1 MLVLIQRVNYSRLH
15 IEGRLHAEIG
25 RGVLALVGIEKDDD
39 EKTVNR
45 LTDKLLAYRLFP
57 DAGGKMNLSLQDVE
71 GDLMLVSQF
80 TLAADTDSG
89 LRPSFSSAKSPQ
101 QAQELYE
108 LMVSLARERHVNVAS
123 GIFAADMQIGLE
135 NDGPVSFIL
144 RA

>member
-39 EKTVNR
+39 EETVNR

-123 GIFAADMQIGLE
+123 GIFAADMQISLE